1 MTSAIT
7 NFEATQ
13 SGMKHLAVVSLTARA
28 LGMLTILTLLTGV
41 LYPLLVTGIART
53 IFADEASGSV
63 VSRDGNVVGSRLVG
77 QPFEDPKYFWG
88 RLSATSPVPYNGGA
102 SSGSNLGPT
111 NPALTRAAQKRIEA
125 LRAADPGNLA
135 AIPVDLVT
143 ASASGLD
150 PHITPA
156 AAAYQVTRVA
166 RVRGLSIEHV
176 RSLVGTKTEE
186 RTFGIL
192 GERRV
197 NVLLLNLALDEVK

>member
-13 SGMKHLAVVSLTARA
+13 SGMKHMALVSLIARA
-28 LGMLTILTLLTGV
+28 LGMLAILTLFTGV
-41 LYPLLVTGIART
+41 LYPLLVTGIAQT
-53 IFADEASGSV
+53 IFADEANGSV
-63 VSRDGNVVGSRLVG
+63 VSRDGKAVGSRLVG

-88 RLSATSPVPYNGGA
+88 RLSATSPLPYNAGA

-111 NPALTRAAQKRIEA
+111 NPALTLAAQRRVEE

-135 AIPVDLVT
+135 PIPVDLVT

-156 AAAYQVTRVA
+156 AADYQVVRVA
-166 RVRGLSIEHV
+166 RVRGLGIERV

-197 NVLLLNLALDEVK
+197 NVVLLNLALDEVK